1 MHRPERRG
9 DVEGAIGEDDGLV
22 GRRFGDAAETLR
34 RVSAMRETV
43 DASARFEVRA
53 RAEVPTDRV
62 QCRIVAADAARLVGA
77 AARAIDTGPQ
87 AYTCRCE
94 LRHRLGV
101 GAPTREF
108 SAHDRI
114 RAPLPGDEIGLGE
127 QGRRPRDHPLAAERL
142 SGGDAADADERHNR
156 QTDDDASAGARAD
169 CVINSASA

>member
-43 DASARFEVRA
+43 GASARFEVRA

-87 AYTCRCE
+87 AYTCRCQ

-108 SAHDRI
+108 SAHLAITRSQLNGSAAATLRTQTSETTAKPTTTHRRA
-114 RAPLPGDEIGLGE
+114 RAPTASLI
-127 QGRRPRDHPLAAERL
+127 RRAHETR
-142 SGGDAADADERHNR
+142 
-156 QTDDDASAGARAD
+156 
-169 CVINSASA
+169 